1 MDIKLIDLF
10 LSDSPTR
17 KRKLLEP
24 NFKNIVDTIYFNTT
38 EHDGPWIVGGCG
50 RQLVLGESKFN
61 DIDVWFGSRHQFDDI
76 TKRLLDTF
84 NAYESFSSDN
94 ATTYQVGEY
103 KVQLIRRNFYKSVND
118 VFNDFDFTC
127 CQVAV
132 DKDMRP
138 YGPGLQDATNMILKL
153 NKYDNRAFLARYAKY
168 VGYGYT
174 MDAAEFLN
182 IIERLDMNYEF
193 DSTDLGY

>member
-10 LSDSPTR
+10 LSDSPTK
-17 KRKLLEP
+17 KRNLLEP
-24 NFKNIVDTIYFNTT
+24 NFKNIVDTIYHGTS
-38 EHDGPWIVGGCG
+38 ERSGPWIVGGCG
-50 RQLVLGESKFN
+50 RQLALGESKFN
-61 DIDVWFGSRHQFDDI
+61 DIDVWFGSREQFEAASKKI
-76 TKRLLDTF
+76 LDTF
-84 NAYESFSSDN
+84 NAYETFTSDN
-94 ATTYQVGEY
+94 ASTYQVGEY

-132 DKDMRP
+132 DENLRP
-138 YGPGLQDATNMILKL
+138 YGPGLSDATNMVLKL

-168 VGYGYT
+168 VGYGYI
-174 MDAAEFLN
+174 MDTKEFLD